1 MTPEKLSA
9 KQILAKHGPAGWF
22 VRSLQRYSLLG
33 WVLFILTLGGH
44 FLIVLLSTLAPR
56 PVVTVDEAGRVLG
69 TIEYLKPDARSDF
82 EIMAEVKRFTSLY
95 LSLNSVTIFDD
106 YAEAMNMMGDEF
118 LQATSASLA
127 KSPDKPNE
135 EGLNY
140 LSRVAAAKARS
151 WLEFAAQ
158 DGVVLLE
165 RRGANALVRVV
176 GNIVIDGGSKDGPI
190 SKPFDITFSVQ
201 VVARNNK
208 NTSGIK
214 IISRKDN

>member
-9 KQILAKHGPAGWF
+9 KQILVKHGPAGWL
-22 VRSLQRYSLLG
+22 VRRLQRYALLG
-33 WVLFILTLGGH
+33 WVLFFLTLCAH
-44 FLIVLLSTLAPR
+44 FLIVALSTIAPR
-56 PVVTVDEAGRVLG
+56 PVVTVDASGRVLG
-69 TIEYLKPDARSDF
+69 TVEYLEPGARDDF
-82 EIMAEVKRFTSLY
+82 EIMAAVKRFSTLY
-95 LSLNSVTIFDD
+95 LSLNSATIFDD

-118 LQATSASLA
+118 LQATTVSLT
-127 KSPDKPNE
+127 KSPNKPNE

-151 WLEFAAQ
+151 WLEFAGD

-165 RRGANALVRVV
+165 RRGPQALVRVK
-176 GNIVIDGGSKDGPI
+176 GNIVIDGGNQDGPV
-190 SKPFDITFSVQ
+190 SKPFDITYTVQ
-201 VVARNNK
+201 VVARNTK